1 MRSTGSRYSLQLE
14 AHCLQGPNYAP
25 INTNPCVCTS
35 SMMNE
40 VWTLNRGDIKICQ
53 PLCKPT
59 LFEQEYQQKE
69 SFNDVMVSLCR
80 CCISS
85 FDIYST
91 SCWSMSAC
99 YSSCFNQHKKHPKKL
114 SNTSVKDKAL
124 GFQLH
129 QQPRQLL
136 SVFLVLAKLFMALHS
151 KSFSEIGVCP
161 CPCIPKNPRPWHVA
175 ETHTTMGIITMHTL
189 TSLTKIQHNIK

>member
-1 MRSTGSRYSLQLE
+1 MGTLKHANPSANQRSLNRKTNRKNRSTMSWQVSVVANLL
-14 AHCLQGPNYAP
+14 L
-25 INTNPCVCTS
+25 
-35 SMMNE
+35 
-40 VWTLNRGDIKICQ
+40 IKI
-53 PLCKPT
+53 
-59 LFEQEYQQKE
+59 
-69 SFNDVMVSLCR
+69 
-80 CCISS
+80 
-85 FDIYST
+85 ST

-99 YSSCFNQHKKHPKKL
+99 YSSCFSQHKKHPKKL

-189 TSLTKIQHNIK
+189 TKIQQNIK